1 MGPAGM
7 AKSVPMDAERVHALR
22 DALRHTEWWA
32 RACTVGGALR
42 ATSGPGHLLLVGT
55 PRVEPWHLAAHLEDE
70 ARLSDLPQLAPALV
84 RWQPPAAAPPH
95 LSIGLSRLERASRGE
110 TVFVVSPDAAPDP
123 LLERVDDARRT
134 GATIVALDAQDG
146 PLADL
151 AHERMTVSPAGLSL
165 PESLQQV
172 LAPASG
178 TLRDLDPYGARRLGV
193 EGLGAEALAAQ
204 GLSAQELAAQEL
216 AARRPGAQG
225 LAAPGLGP
233 QELGADRHVVGGRR
247 AGGGDEPVDVPP
259 EVAAGLALPASFDLA
274 QHFVSAAAG
283 SPVELG
289 SRGWRSRLGSLLD
302 AICGPRPSS
311 LGG

>member
-1 MGPAGM
+1 
-7 AKSVPMDAERVHALR
+7 MDAERVHALR

-55 PRVEPWHLAAHLEDE
+55 PRVEPWHLAAHLDDE

-95 LSIGLSRLERASRGE
+95 LSMGLSRLERVSRGE

-178 TLRDLDPYGARRLGV
+178 TQRDLDPFGARRLGV

-204 GLSAQELAAQEL
+204 GLSAQGLSAQGV
-216 AARRPGAQG
+216 GAQG
-225 LAAPGLGP
+225 VGAQGVGGQGLGAQGP
-233 QELGADRHVVGGRR
+233 GAHGYGVGARR
-247 AGGGDEPVDVPP
+247 AGRVDEQVDVPP
-259 EVAAGLALPASFDLA
+259 EVAAGLALPASFELA

-283 SPVELG
+283 SPAELG

>member
-1 MGPAGM
+1 
-7 AKSVPMDAERVHALR
+7 MDVERVHALR

-32 RACTVGGALR
+32 RASTVGEALR

-55 PRVEPWHLAAHLEDE
+55 PRVEPWHLAAHLDDE

-84 RWQPPAAAPPH
+84 RWQPPDAAPPH

-123 LLERVDDARRT
+123 LLERVNDARGT
-134 GATIVALDAQDG
+134 GATIVALDADDG

-151 AHERMTVSPAGLSL
+151 AHERMTVSPSGLSL
-165 PESLQQV
+165 PDSLQQV

-178 TLRDLDPYGARRLGV
+178 GLRDLDPFGARRLGA
-193 EGLGAEALAAQ
+193 EGLGAEALRAQ
-204 GLSAQELAAQEL
+204 GLDANAVNA
-216 AARRPGAQG
+216 
-225 LAAPGLGP
+225 
-233 QELGADRHVVGGRR
+233 GGRR
-247 AGGGDEPVDVPP
+247 PDEGLDVPA
-259 EVAAGLALPASFDLA
+259 EVAAGLALPASFELA

-283 SPVELG
+283 SPVERG
-289 SRGWRSRLGSLLD
+289 HRGWRSRLGSLLD